1 MSNSKKIIIIIISGL
16 LCMSLVIGFL
26 ILSISKNN
34 QVVNQEKE
42 TNTDTTPP
50 NIKLNAEQN
59 ESGVYFITLIKGSE
73 NIKNFNAM
81 SLVESVSDDTS
92 LPDNITIECNDIL
105 DESAN
110 TQYITYSVIDE
121 AGNMTI
127 VKLLVIINED
137 PELAKQEKKDE
148 IADMQEEI
156 DKLKAEEEARLE
168 QERQEQE
175 KREQEERERQE
186 QNNPP
191 KQEPDTPIS
200 QPTTPEQPDPPKPPQ
215 NIYHTVNNFTIHDI
229 SEIQSAALQN
239 CSYGGCGGTLA
250 AYNFDLGDTQIVIH
264 WNCTCGWTGTSIAYI
279 Q

>member
-1 MSNSKKIIIIIISGL
+1 MSNSKKIIMIIIAGL
-16 LCMSLVIGFL
+16 LCISLVIGFL

-34 QVVNQEKE
+34 QQTNQSQEITK
-42 TNTDTTPP
+42 DITPP
-50 NIKLNAEQN
+50 EIKLNAEQN

-73 NIKNFNAM
+73 EIKNFDAM

-121 AGNMTI
+121 AGNMSI

-148 IADMQEEI
+148 IAEMQEEI

-168 QERQEQE
+168 QER
-175 KREQEERERQE
+175 KEQEEREKQE

-191 KQEPDTPIS
+191 KQDSDNPIS
-200 QPTTPEQPDPPKPPQ
+200 QPTTPEKPEQPDPPKPPQ
-215 NIYHTVNNFTIHDI
+215 NIYHTVNNFTIHDV
-229 SEIQSAALQN
+229 SELQAAALQN
-239 CSYGGCGGTLA
+239 CSYGGCGGSLA

>member
-1 MSNSKKIIIIIISGL
+1 MSNGKKIIMIIIAGL
-16 LCMSLVIGFL
+16 LCISLVIGFL
-26 ILSISKNN
+26 FLYISKNN
-34 QVVNQEKE
+34 QQNNQGQEITK
-42 TNTDTTPP
+42 DTTPP
-50 NIKLNAEQN
+50 EIKLNAEQN

-73 NIKNFNAM
+73 EIKNFDAM

-121 AGNMTI
+121 AGNMSI

-148 IADMQEEI
+148 IAEMQEEI

-168 QERQEQE
+168 QER
-175 KREQEERERQE
+175 KEQEERERQE

-191 KQEPDTPIS
+191 KQESDTPIS
-200 QPTTPEQPDPPKPPQ
+200 QPTTPEKPEQPDPPKPPQ
-215 NIYHTVNNFTIHDI
+215 NVYHTVNNFTIHDT
-229 SEIQSAALQN
+229 SELQAAALQN

>member
-1 MSNSKKIIIIIISGL
+1 MSNGKKIIMIIIAGL
-16 LCMSLVIGFL
+16 LCISLVIGFL

-34 QVVNQEKE
+34 PQTNQGQEITK
-42 TNTDTTPP
+42 DTTPP
-50 NIKLNAEQN
+50 EIKLNAEQN

-73 NIKNFNAM
+73 EIKNFDAM

-121 AGNMTI
+121 AGNMSI

-137 PELAKQEKKDE
+137 PELAKREKKDE
-148 IADMQEEI
+148 IAEMQEEI

-168 QERQEQE
+168 QER
-175 KREQEERERQE
+175 KEQEERERQE

-191 KQEPDTPIS
+191 KQESDAPIN
-200 QPTTPEQPDPPKPPQ
+200 QPTTPEKPEQPDPPKPPQ
-215 NIYHTVNNFTIHDI
+215 NVYHTVNNFTIHDV
-229 SEIQSAALQN
+229 SELQAAALQN
-239 CSYGGCGGTLA
+239 CSYGGCGGSLA
-250 AYNFDLGDTQIVIH
+250 AYNFDLGDTQIVIY